1 MIPGTRDYRDIILQL
16 DSELSKV
23 QDVDI
28 LLEHILMEARH
39 VLNAD
44 GGTIYV
50 REGDQ
55 LVFKYSQNTTLEK
68 RLPPG
73 QKLPYSNLRIPI
85 DDTRAAGYAAN
96 HKVPVRIDDAYAIPK
111 DKPYGFN
118 PSYDKQ
124 NNWKTRSILAIPLIT
139 STDNLI
145 GVIQVLNAMD
155 ESGEAIPF
163 TEHDE
168 QVFEHFASSATDALE
183 RAFMTRAII
192 MRMNKMAE
200 MRDPKETGA
209 HVNRVA
215 GYAAEIY
222 DRWAFNRSIPDKER
236 EHTKDILKM
245 AAMLHDVGK
254 VAISDLILKKPARFT
269 PEEYKVMQAHTAFGA
284 RLFADPQSE
293 LDVVSCDVAL
303 RHHENWDGT
312 GYPGIVDIWAE
323 VPADAPLE
331 CGADGSVR
339 KLKGEE
345 IPLGGRIVAV
355 ADVYDALMSRR
366 VYKEPWDSGKVYDE
380 IRAMSGTKF
389 DPEIVQAFF
398 EVLPRIEEIRSRYP
412 DAEAEEK
419 PAPAP
424 TPAGE
429 TKAACKDAPSAAPR

>member
-1 MIPGTRDYRDIILQL
+1 MASKKRDYRDIVLQI

-23 QDVDI
+23 QDADI
-28 LLEHILMEARH
+28 LLERILLEARH

-44 GGTIYV
+44 AGTIYV

-55 LVFKYSQNTTLEK
+55 LVFKYSQNATLEQ

-73 QKLPYSNLRIPI
+73 HKLPYSNLRMPI
-85 DDTRAAGYAAN
+85 DDSRAAGYAAKN
-96 HKVPVRIDDAYAIPK
+96 RVPVRIDDAYAIPA

-118 PSYDKQ
+118 PSFDKA
-124 NNWKTRSILAIPLIT
+124 NNWKTKSILAYPLIT
-139 STDNLI
+139 STGNLL
-145 GVIQVLNAMD
+145 GVIQVLNAMNPAGD
-155 ESGEAIPF
+155 VVPFSGEDEKIF
-163 TEHDE
+163 T
-168 QVFEHFASSATDALE
+168 HFAASATDALE

-192 MRMNKMAE
+192 LRMNRMAE

-222 DRWAFNRSIPDKER
+222 DRWAFNRGVPERER
-236 EHTKDILKM
+236 EHTKDTLKM

-269 PEEYKVMQAHTAFGA
+269 PEEYRIMQAHTSFGA

-293 LDVVSCDVAL
+293 IDVMSAEVAL

-312 GYPGIVDIWAE
+312 GYPGMVDIWSE
-323 VPADAPLE
+323 DPAGSPIE
-331 CGADGSVR
+331 CGPDGATR

-345 IPLGGRIVAV
+345 IPLAGRIVAV
-355 ADVYDALMSRR
+355 ADVYDALISKR

-380 IRAMSGTKF
+380 IRSMSGTKF
-389 DPEIVQAFF
+389 DPEVVTAFF
-398 EVLPRIEEIRSRYP
+398 EILPRIEEIRSRYP
-412 DAEAEEK
+412 DQESEEL
-419 PAPAP
+419 ASR
-424 TPAGE
+424 
-429 TKAACKDAPSAAPR
+429 SAAPTQAAC

>member
-1 MIPGTRDYRDIILQL
+1 MASKKRDYRDIVLQI

-23 QDVDI
+23 QDADI
-28 LLEHILMEARH
+28 LLERILLEARH
-39 VLNAD
+39 VFNAD
-44 GGTIYV
+44 AGTIYV

-73 QKLPYSNLRIPI
+73 HKLPYSNLRMPM
-85 DDTRAAGYAAN
+85 DDSRVAGYAAKN
-96 HKVPVRIDDAYAIPK
+96 RVPVRIDDAYAIPA

-118 PSYDKQ
+118 PSFDKA
-124 NNWKTRSILAIPLIT
+124 NNWKTRSILAFPLVT
-139 STDNLI
+139 SSDNLL
-145 GVIQVLNAMD
+145 GVIQVLNAMN
-155 ESGEAIPF
+155 EAGEVVPF
-163 TEHDE
+163 TVEDE
-168 QVFEHFASSATDALE
+168 KIFAHFAASATDALE

-192 MRMNKMAE
+192 LRMNRMAE

-222 DRWAFNRSIPDKER
+222 DRWAFNRGVPDKER
-236 EHTKDILKM
+236 EKTKDTLKM

-269 PEEYKVMQAHTAFGA
+269 PEEYKIMQAHTCFGA
-284 RLFADPQSE
+284 RLFVDPQSE
-293 LDVVSCDVAL
+293 IDVISAEVAL

-312 GYPGIVDIWAE
+312 GYPGMVDIWAE
-323 VPADAPLE
+323 DPASAPLE
-331 CGADGSVR
+331 CGADGSAR

-355 ADVYDALMSRR
+355 ADVFDALISKR

-380 IRAMSGTKF
+380 IRSMSGSKF
-389 DPEIVQAFF
+389 DPEIVTAFF
-398 EVLPRIEEIRSRYP
+398 EILPRIEEIRSRYP
-412 DAEAEEK
+412 DQEAAELA
-419 PAPAP
+419 AQAV
-424 TPAGE
+424 AQD
-429 TKAACKDAPSAAPR
+429 KAC

>member
-1 MIPGTRDYRDIILQL
+1 MRTKKQDYRDIILQI

-23 QDVDI
+23 QDADI

-44 GGTIYV
+44 AGTIYV

-55 LVFKYSQNTTLEK
+55 LVFKYSQNSTLEK

-73 QKLPYSNLRIPI
+73 HKLPYSNQRIPI
-85 DDTRAAGYAAN
+85 DDTRASGYAAKN
-96 HKVPVRIDDAYAIPK
+96 RVAVRIDDAYAIPE
-111 DKPYGFN
+111 DKPYKFN
-118 PSYDKQ
+118 PSFDKQ
-124 NNWKTRSILAIPLIT
+124 NNWKTRSILAYPLVT
-139 STDNLI
+139 SSGNLL
-145 GVIQVLNAMD
+145 GVIQVLNAMSEAGEVIAFTSKD
-155 ESGEAIPF
+155 ERI
-163 TEHDE
+163 
-168 QVFEHFASSATDALE
+168 FEHFASSATDALE
-183 RAFMTRAII
+183 RAYMTRAII
-192 MRMNKMAE
+192 LRMNRMAE

-222 DRWAFNRSIPDKER
+222 DRWAFNRGIPEKER
-236 EHTKDILKM
+236 ERRKDTLKM

-269 PEEYKVMQAHTAFGA
+269 PEEYQVMQAHTCFGA
-284 RLFADPQSE
+284 KLFVDPQSE
-293 LDVVSCDVAL
+293 LDIISAEVAL

-312 GYPGIVDIWAE
+312 GYPGMVDIWAE
-323 VPADAPLE
+323 NPIVTPTERGP
-331 CGADGSVR
+331 DGSAR

-355 ADVYDALMSRR
+355 ADVYDALISKR

-389 DPEIVQAFF
+389 DPEIVEAFF
-398 EVLPRIEEIRSRYP
+398 EILPRIEEIRSRYP
-412 DAEAEEK
+412 DAEAAEHSPPQ
-419 PAPAP
+419 PAAAK
-424 TPAGE
+424 AG
-429 TKAACKDAPSAAPR
+429 

>member
-1 MIPGTRDYRDIILQL
+1 MSSKKRDYRDIVLQI

-23 QDVDI
+23 QDADI
-28 LLEHILMEARH
+28 LLERILLEARH

-44 GGTIYV
+44 AGTIYV

-55 LVFKYSQNTTLEK
+55 LVFKYSQNTTLEQ

-73 QKLPYSNLRIPI
+73 HKLPYSNLRMPI
-85 DDTRAAGYAAN
+85 DDSRLAGYAAKN
-96 HKVPVRIDDAYAIPK
+96 RVPVRIDDAYAIPA

-118 PSYDKQ
+118 PSFDKA
-124 NNWKTRSILAIPLIT
+124 NNWKTKSILAFPLIT
-139 STDNLI
+139 SSGNLL
-145 GVIQVLNAMD
+145 GVIQVLNAMNEAGEVVAFTKED
-155 ESGEAIPF
+155 EKI
-163 TEHDE
+163 
-168 QVFEHFASSATDALE
+168 FEHFAASATDALE

-192 MRMNKMAE
+192 LRMNRMAE

-222 DRWAFNRSIPDKER
+222 DRWAFNRGVPEKER
-236 EHTKDILKM
+236 EKTKDTLKM

-269 PEEYKVMQAHTAFGA
+269 PEEYKIMQAHTCFGA

-293 LDVVSCDVAL
+293 VDIISAEVAL

-312 GYPGIVDIWAE
+312 GYPGMVDIWAE
-323 VPADAPLE
+323 DPVAAPLE
-331 CGADGSVR
+331 CGADGSSR

-355 ADVYDALMSRR
+355 ADVFDALVSKR
-366 VYKEPWDSGKVYDE
+366 VYKEPWDSNKVYDE

-398 EVLPRIEEIRSRYP
+398 EILPRIEEIRSRYP
-412 DAEAEEK
+412 DQESAEMASHA
-419 PAPAP
+419 APA
-424 TPAGE
+424 
-429 TKAACKDAPSAAPR
+429 KAC